1 MRLRRTDGPHWE
13 RVGPRSASVIAG
25 GHSHMLAF
33 RYAMPLL
40 DEATRPRV
48 AVFDVR
54 AAPVPADLHEDY
66 WPRLARERGRTT
78 AVVWG
83 GNQHN
88 VSLLL
93 SAEPLTVVSP
103 HAPAPP
109 PVRGTVVP
117 YRMVMAL
124 WEPSLTGLRD
134 FLESH
139 PDPASVVVV
148 GTPPPKPD
156 AQVRAGI
163 AVEPY
168 FVDLLAAAGFTPA
181 TAPVT
186 DTATRVAS
194 WDALQ
199 DGMRDIAAAAGA
211 GWLGVPDAART
222 AEGALRPEF
231 CEADATHANPAY
243 GVLMWHHLLDHVG
256 TG

>member
-1 MRLRRTDGPHWE
+1 MRLRRASGPRWE
-13 RVGPRSASVIAG
+13 RVGPRSASVIVG
-25 GHSHMLAF
+25 GDSHMLAF
-33 RYAMPLL
+33 RYAVPLL
-40 DEATRPRV
+40 DEATRARV

-54 AAPVPADLHEDY
+54 EAPVPANLHEDY
-66 WPRLARERGRTT
+66 WPRLAEERGRTT

-83 GNQHN
+83 GNQHA
-88 VSLLL
+88 VTLMLT
-93 SAEPLTVVSP
+93 ADPLTVVSP
-103 HAPAPP
+103 HAATPP

-124 WEPSLTGLRD
+124 WEPSLAGLRE
-134 FLESH
+134 FLASH

-168 FVDLLAAAGFTPA
+168 FVELLAAAGFTPA

-199 DGMRDIAAAAGA
+199 DAMRGIAADAGA
-211 GWLGVPDAART
+211 GFLEVSPDART
-222 AEGALRPEF
+222 GEGTLRPEY

-243 GVLMWHHLLDHVG
+243 GALMWHYLLGRVG
-256 TG
+256 GG